1 MSGGFI
7 AELMNLFMLSSR
19 TSVADCITFFVA
31 FHILNAIDNIYAEG
45 IADFELREA
54 VELRLFYKNGPIP
67 ASFLFIFVFPHYI
80 IQ

>member
-54 VELRLFYKNGPIP
+54 VEHPLTYK
-67 ASFLFIFVFPHYI
+67 
-80 IQ
+80 